1 MSKMVVIKRNGQKQ
15 DISFD
20 KILARIYEQCTREP
34 PCLSVDCALVAQKV
48 ISRIYDGV
56 KTSELDE
63 LTANI
68 CISLS
73 TEEPEYGIIANRVI
87 ISNNHKNTP
96 NTFLDSMSLLYKQSV
111 PIISE
116 ELYNISMKYAER
128 IENTIDYK
136 RDYYIDY
143 FGYKTLEKSYLKC
156 IEKKIIERPQ
166 HMWMRVSI
174 GIHGNNIEAALE
186 TYHAMS
192 NKNLIHAT
200 PTLFHSG
207 TPNNQF
213 LSCFLLGMHDSID
226 GIYKC
231 LGDCAKISKWAGGI
245 GVNISNIRSNNSYIR
260 GTNGISQGIVPMLK
274 VFNDT
279 AVYVNQCFH
288 PDTIIYTINGAKY
301 IKDITTNDSVI
312 THDGNYQ
319 PVLKV
324 INNNV
329 AKKIL
334 IIKQQHAIYSTKCT
348 AEHYIYC
355 IQTPNPKLSTH
366 TVLNK
371 YNSGLLQ
378 AKFIMA
384 NQLKVGDLVCFPINN
399 SCNNKIIDKDYI
411 RFYGICLTLAKKSKE
426 NIIYIKLKKKQEF
439 NKTIDFIKCYLLS
452 KGVFFSINKRTHKK
466 EDYLSWDLNKYNIFN
481 NNDSDF
487 NCIGNDY
494 YHMSVED
501 TLLFIR
507 AILEPLKKNTQNV
520 NIKSKN
526 YLFICSIKQLF
537 HKIGYLIKGYKSKS
551 TIILNIPL
559 YSAITE
565 NYINNRGVT
574 DFVNDNN
581 MLWTRIKS
589 IREQN
594 YKGIVYDLNIKDNHN
609 YLTEMGLVHN
619 SGKRNGSF
627 AIYIEP
633 WHADILQF
641 LELKKNHGDESS
653 RCRDLFYALW
663 IPDLFMERVENNE
676 KWSLMDPD
684 ECPDLTKNYGDN
696 FNRLYL
702 LYESQNKYRTQISAR
717 ELFNKIVESQ
727 IETGTPYIGYKDAV
741 NKKNNQKNLGTIM
754 NSNLCIE
761 INEYSD
767 ENEYACCTLGSLGL
781 PSFVING
788 VFNFSLLM
796 NSVRI
801 LVRNLNIIID
811 KNFYPVPETKKSN
824 LKHRPIGIGIQG
836 LADVYMLL
844 KLPFDSSDASLINVH
859 IFACIYYTALLE
871 SLELSK
877 NIDKNNINSYD
888 NEKINERVKN
898 GCSYLGAYSTFENSP
913 ISKGIFQFDLWG
925 VKPIDILLDGTVL
938 DWTGLK
944 KNIICYGIRN
954 SLLVA
959 PMPTASTS
967 QILGYTECF
976 EPITS
981 NIYLRRVL
989 AGEFIVINKFL
1000 VDDLKKLDLW
1010 NKQMKDTIIM
1020 NNGSIQN
1027 ITSIPQD
1034 IKNIYKTVWDL
1045 SMKTII
1051 NQSSDRGAYICQTQS
1066 LNLFMAKP
1074 DFNKITSMH
1083 FYAWKKGLKT
1093 GLYYLRTLSASK
1105 AQQVTI
1111 EPEQVC
1117 KLGDKNCIMCSS

>member
-1 MSKMVVIKRNGQKQ
+1 MSKMVVIKRNGEKQ

-20 KILARIYEQCTREP
+20 KIVSRIHEQCNRDP
-34 PCLSVDCALVAQKV
+34 PCLSVDYTLVAQKV
-48 ISRIYDGV
+48 IARIYDGV
-56 KTSELDE
+56 KTTELDE

-73 TEEPEYGIIANRVI
+73 TEEPEYGSIATRVI

-128 IENTIDYK
+128 IENTIDYN

-143 FGYKTLEKSYLKC
+143 FGYKTLEKSYLKS
-156 IEKKIIERPQ
+156 IDNKIIERPQ
-166 HMWMRVSI
+166 HMWMRVAL
-174 GIHGNNIEAALE
+174 GIHGYNIEEAFE

-288 PDTIIYTINGAKY
+288 PETIVYTNNGAKY
-301 IKDITTNDSVI
+301 IKHITINDSVI

-319 PVLKV
+319 PILKV

-329 AKKIL
+329 DKKII
-334 IIKQQHAIYSTKCT
+334 IIKHQHAIYPTKCT
-348 AEHYIYC
+348 SEHYIYC
-355 IQTPNPKLSTH
+355 IQTPDPKLSTH

-378 AKFIMA
+378 PKFIMA

-399 SCNNKIIDKDYI
+399 SCKNTIIDKNYI

-439 NKTIDFIKCYLLS
+439 IKTLDFIKSYLS
-452 KGVFFSINKRTHKK
+452 GKGVSYIINKRTHKK
-466 EDYLSWDLNKYNIFN
+466 EDYLSWDLNKFNIFN

-487 NCIGNDY
+487 NSIGNDY
-494 YHMSVED
+494 FHMSIED
-501 TLLFIR
+501 TLFFIR
-507 AILEPLKKNTQNV
+507 AIIEPLKKNTQNV
-520 NIKSKN
+520 NIKSNN

-537 HKIGYLIKGYKSKS
+537 HKIGYLIRGYKAKSKM
-551 TIILNIPL
+551 ILNIPL
-559 YSAITE
+559 YSAITQ

-581 MLWTRIKS
+581 ILWTRIKS

-609 YLTEMGLVHN
+609 YLTELGLVHN

-633 WHADILQF
+633 WHADILNF
-641 LELKKNHGDESS
+641 LELKKNHGDESA

-663 IPDLFMERVENNE
+663 IPDLFMERVENNQ

-684 ECPDLTKNYGDN
+684 ECPDLTKNYGDD

-781 PSFVING
+781 PSFLING
-788 VFNFSLLM
+788 VFNFKLLM

-836 LADVYMLL
+836 LADLYMIL
-844 KLPFDSSDASLINVH
+844 KLPFDSSDASLLNVH
-859 IFACIYYTALLE
+859 IFACIYYTALQE

-877 NIDKNNINSYD
+877 NINKNNINSYD
-888 NEKINERVKN
+888 NEKINDRVKN
-898 GCSYLGAYSTFENSP
+898 GCSYIGAYSTFENSP
-913 ISKGIFQFDLWG
+913 ISKGIFQFDMWG
-925 VKPIDILLDGTVL
+925 VKPIDILLDGTIL
-938 DWTGLK
+938 DWNGLK
-944 KNIICYGIRN
+944 EKIIRYGIRN

-1000 VDDLKKLDLW
+1000 VDDLKKLNLW
-1010 NKQMKDTIIM
+1010 NKQMKDTIII

-1027 ITSIPQD
+1027 INSIPEN

-1117 KLGDKNCIMCSS
+1117 KRGDKNCIMCSS